1 MLNIKNKR
9 GVSVLLA
16 LLVTFLWSTSFI
28 IIKFGLTEIEP
39 IMYAGLRYF
48 LAFLVLVPFLF
59 KSNYKKE
66 VLSLSKKEISELVIL
81 GILFYALTQ
90 GTQFLGLFYLP
101 AVLVSLILN
110 LTPIVVLVFGILFL
124 DEKIKRN
131 QVVGT
136 GIFFIGI
143 LIYFL
148 PVDISKKEIIGIGI
162 MLAGTVFNAASSVL
176 GRKINKRERL
186 SPLVITTISMGI
198 GSVLML
204 SAGFTFYDFPAIS
217 TKTLILLVWLAV
229 VNTAVAFTIWN
240 YTLKHLQ
247 AFESSIINSTMLIQ
261 IALLAFLF
269 LGEGLSTKKVIG
281 MLLVAVGAVLVQLKS
296 IKFFK

>member
-1 MLNIKNKR
+1 MVNIKNKR

-48 LAFLVLVPFLF
+48 LAFMVLVPFLF
-59 KSNYKKE
+59 KPNYKKE

-136 GIFFIGI
+136 VIFFIGI